1 MCTRLCFT
9 SCGVVN
15 SITHAGMPIVSCAV
29 SSSGSPSNFFFVD
42 WLYIVQ
48 TPKHTNHSLVILISF
63 FSFFAFLSFFIRF
76 LFFLLCG
83 TEASTPPVYY
93 ILHSGSRVSPLQW
106 YKCPYS
112 HFKIHLPLICACNPF
127 PFLYC
132 QTSNATPV
140 IWCCR
145 VSSPSYIIHLRF
157 LHDSSQSCFPW
168 LIPTVSNAIMFFP
181 YSILPTMS

>member
-63 FSFFAFLSFFIRF
+63 LSFFAFLSFFIRF
-76 LFFLLCG
+76 LFFLLCR

-112 HFKIHLPLICACNPF
+112 HFKIHLPLTVDIIIPDDDMCMQPFSFSLLSDVQCNACNMM
-127 PFLYC
+127 L
-132 QTSNATPV
+132 
-140 IWCCR
+140 
-145 VSSPSYIIHLRF
+145 
-157 LHDSSQSCFPW
+157 SC
-168 LIPTVSNAIMFFP
+168 I
-181 YSILPTMS
+181 